1 MSLTVSQTTF
11 GRSIA
16 VLAIC
21 GTLAACGSSGEAE
34 SSSGSNGTSSDSS
47 SSAGGGDQDAGRVRL
62 TQCLRENGVDVPD
75 NAGPGSGGGAGGA
88 GNVDRDKL
96 QEAMNGPCKKYQTEA
111 FGNVSEEDRQE
122 MQDSFQKFSQCM
134 RDNGVDVPD
143 IGSGDG
149 PPAGGGGIDQDDPD
163 VQAAAKKCQSTL
175 PQGGPGGGGQ

>member
-1 MSLTVSQTTF
+1 MSLTPSYTML
-11 GRSIA
+11 GRSLA
-16 VLAIC
+16 LLAIC
-21 GTLAACGSSGEAE
+21 GSLVACGGSGEAE
-34 SSSGSNGTSSDSS
+34 SSSGSS

-62 TQCLRENGVDVPD
+62 AQCLRENGVDVPD
-75 NAGPGSGGGAGGA
+75 NAGSGGGGGA
-88 GNVDRDKL
+88 PDIDRDKL

-111 FGNVSEEDRQE
+111 VGNVSEEDRLQ

-163 VQAAAKKCQSTL
+163 VQAASKKCQSKL
-175 PQGGPGGGGQ
+175 PQGAPGGGGQ

>member
-1 MSLTVSQTTF
+1 MSLTVSHSTF
-11 GRSIA
+11 GRSI
-16 VLAIC
+16 VILALC

-34 SSSGSNGTSSDSS
+34 SSSSPAGSS

-75 NAGPGSGGGAGGA
+75 NAGPGSGGA
-88 GNVDRDKL
+88 GNIDRDKL

-111 FGNVSEEDRQE
+111 VGNISEEDRQE

-143 IGSGDG
+143 IGSGGG
-149 PPAGGGGIDQDDPD
+149 PPAGGGGIDRDDPD
-163 VQAAAKKCQSTL
+163 VQAASKKCQSKL
-175 PQGGPGGGGQ
+175 PQGAGAPGGGGQ

>member
-1 MSLTVSQTTF
+1 MSLTVSHSTF

-16 VLAIC
+16 ILAIC

-34 SSSGSNGTSSDSS
+34 SSSSPTGSS

-75 NAGPGSGGGAGGA
+75 NAGPGNGGGAA
-88 GNVDRDKL
+88 NIDRDKL

-111 FGNVSEEDRQE
+111 VGNISEEDRQE
-122 MQDSFQKFSQCM
+122 MQDSFQKFAQCM

-143 IGSGDG
+143 IGSGGG
-149 PPAGGGGIDQDDPD
+149 PPAGGGRIDQDDPD
-163 VQAAAKKCQSTL
+163 VQAASKKCQSKL

>member
-1 MSLTVSQTTF
+1 MSLTVSYTTL
-11 GRSIA
+11 GRSI
-16 VLAIC
+16 VILALC

-34 SSSGSNGTSSDSS
+34 SSSSPAGSS

-75 NAGPGSGGGAGGA
+75 NAGPGSGGGPGDI
-88 GNVDRDKL
+88 DRDKL

-111 FGNVSEEDRQE
+111 VGNISEEDRQE

-163 VQAAAKKCQSTL
+163 VQAAAKKCQGEL
-175 PQGGPGGGGQ
+175 PQGAPGGGGQ